1 MSKYSVLASNFSL
14 ILCFHGDVPSAIDD
28 TQLTNHAL
36 ILLQEVQQ
44 SPLALLAQTCSKIGT
59 EEAAGNNP
67 HVAHGI
73 RVINS
78 GQGVGGEIIAPGW
91 VQLSNAD
98 SNTAKQVQGI
108 PIAGGQ
114 IVQQPQGGLQLIA
127 TQGPNG
133 QIAYVAAAAQN
144 QLQAVNMDGQG
155 DGTVVIPSSGQGQFI
170 LNQQQQGIPV
180 MMANGQI
187 IRAQVP
193 QNIGSNVVPS
203 NVAFANNLGGNMVNL
218 GGNIVNLG
226 GAGVQS
232 IGAVRPAGNVLQAI
246 QMPQQIQQM
255 PNFIQVPV
263 SVNGQTT
270 LMPVQVAPSMQ
281 TVQDLSMAAGGAA
294 TLIAGSLPQSQA
306 TSATSHTTEASSQSG
321 TKTVTA
327 NVAIK
332 PQISSSSAQSS
343 MTPLN
348 VPVVSFPQLQSV
360 NASGQQT
367 ITAAAAGANT
377 PSMQL
382 IPLGNGNFVQAMM
395 PSSQTNFLGAGQN
408 VFTLG
413 SLAQSGM
420 STATVTTAS
429 TSTNASPQ
437 QQSTVTN
444 VLNQVPQIIQT
455 LNGQNFANIQ
465 IGGQNQVL
473 ANTQNQLMQAI
484 NLSNMKNSQIAVPIQ
499 NLQGQGM
506 QAVQNLQSFQVINAQ
521 GQVQQIIGT
530 PLPGIQVYTDNIVF
544 NLICT
549 HSTCVC

>member
-1 MSKYSVLASNFSL
+1 M
-14 ILCFHGDVPSAIDD
+14 
-28 TQLTNHAL
+28 
-36 ILLQEVQQ
+36 
-44 SPLALLAQTCSKIGT
+44 ALLAQTCSKIGT
-59 EEAAGNNP
+59 EESAGNNP

-73 RVINS
+73 RVINA

-91 VQLSNAD
+91 VQLPNVGD
-98 SNTAKQVQGI
+98 SNTKQIQGI

-114 IVQQPQGGLQLIA
+114 IIQQAAGAQGLQLIA

-133 QIAYVAAAAQN
+133 QIAYVAAPATQN
-144 QLQAVNMDGQG
+144 QVQAVNMEGQG
-155 DGTVVIPSSGQGQFI
+155 EGAFVIPSSGSAGLQGQFI
-170 LNQQQQGIPV
+170 LNQPQQGIPV
-180 MMANGQI
+180 MTANGQI

-193 QNIGSNVVPS
+193 QQNIANNVIPS
-203 NVAFANNLGGNMVNL
+203 NVAFANLGGNMVNI
-218 GGNIVNLG
+218 GGNLVNLG
-226 GAGVQS
+226 GGVQTL
-232 IGAVRPAGNVLQAI
+232 GAVRPAGNFLQAI
-246 QMPQQIQQM
+246 QMPQQVQQM

-263 SVNGQTT
+263 SANGQTT
-270 LMPVQVAPSMQ
+270 LMPVQVAPSIQ
-281 TVQDLSMAAGGAA
+281 TVQDLSTAASGAA
-294 TLIAGSLPQSQA
+294 TIIAGSLSQSQA
-306 TSATSHTTEASSQSG
+306 SNVTSHTTESSSQSN
-321 TKTVTA
+321 TKTVAA

-332 PQISSSSAQSS
+332 PQTSNTSTSQTT

-367 ITAAAAGANT
+367 IAAQAANV

-382 IPLGNGNFVQAMM
+382 IPIGNGNYVQAMV
-395 PSSQTNFLGAGQN
+395 PSSQTNLIGAGQN

-413 SLAQSGM
+413 SLAQSGI
-420 STATVTTAS
+420 STGTVTTAA
-429 TSTNASPQ
+429 TSTTATA

-465 IGGQNQVL
+465 IAGQNQVI

-484 NLSNMKNSQIAVPIQ
+484 NLSNMQKNGQIAVPIQ

-530 PLPGIQVYTDNIVF
+530 PLTGIQVYAGHCARKI
-544 NLICT
+544 I
-549 HSTCVC
+549 